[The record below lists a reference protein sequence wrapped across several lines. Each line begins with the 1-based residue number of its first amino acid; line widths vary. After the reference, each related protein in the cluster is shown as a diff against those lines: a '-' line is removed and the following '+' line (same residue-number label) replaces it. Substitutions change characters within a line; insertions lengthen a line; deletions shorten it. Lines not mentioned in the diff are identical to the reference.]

1 MPRGTPRPPSR
12 DAPRRRPV
20 FPPESSRAPE
30 GAALPACT
38 ARAACGGAGR
48 QAGPGPGPGGNPGPG
63 REPGV
68 EGDGTGVGGDPGG
81 AGGLGPEARAEPG
94 LVRASSPAVE
104 RRLRG
109 LALVRGGFVSA
120 AEAAELLAELEPLL
134 GRRPYQFD
142 HWDGAISGYRETE
155 RALRGGAGRALLRRV
170 AAAFPAARP
179 PRPLVHV
186 LDLHARGHVR
196 PHVDSVKFCGCTL
209 AGVSLLSPSVLRLR
223 GAAGTWLELLLE
235 PGSVYV
241 LRGAARFEF
250 THEILRDQDSFFGG
264 TRVPRGR
271 RVALIYRNAPPA
283 TAPDCPS
290 DSFIEDQLNPP
301 QINPK

>member
-1 MPRGTPRPPSR
+1 MMPR
-12 DAPRRRPV
+12 A
-20 FPPESSRAPE
+20 ESSSAPG

-48 QAGPGPGPGGNPGPG
+48 EAGPGTGPGGRAGPG
-63 REPGV
+63 RGP
-68 EGDGTGVGGDPGG
+68 GDGPGGDPGG
-81 AGGLGPEARAEPG
+81 GPGGLGPDGRADPG

-170 AAAFPAARP
+170 AAAFPATRP
-179 PRPLVHV
+179 PLPLVHV

-196 PHVDSVKFCGCTL
+196 PHVDSVKPPPWTL
-209 AGVSLLSPSVLRLR
+209 PAPPLLKLKSPPRTPNKWR
-223 GAAGTWLELLLE
+223 RPRPPGAA
-235 PGSVYV
+235 
-241 LRGAARFEF
+241 
-250 THEILRDQDSFFGG
+250 
-264 TRVPRGR
+264 
-271 RVALIYRNAPPA
+271 A
-283 TAPDCPS
+283 TAAPRPGTSRPQSESGD
-290 DSFIEDQLNPP
+290 NTTPP
-301 QINPK
+301 GPPPGPPHGSTGAEEPTHGY

>member
-1 MPRGTPRPPSR
+1 MMPR
-12 DAPRRRPV
+12 A
-20 FPPESSRAPE
+20 ESSSAPG

-48 QAGPGPGPGGNPGPG
+48 EAGPGTGPGGRAGPG
-63 REPGV
+63 RGP
-68 EGDGTGVGGDPGG
+68 GDGPGGDPGG
-81 AGGLGPEARAEPG
+81 GPGGLGPDGRADPG

-170 AAAFPAARP
+170 AAAFPATRP
-179 PRPLVHV
+179 PLPLVHV

-209 AGVSLLSPSVLRLR
+209 AGVSLLSPSVLRLG
-223 GAAGTWLELLLE
+223 GAGGAWLELLLE
-235 PGSVYV
+235 PGSLYV

-250 THEILRDQDSFFGG
+250 THEILSDHHSFFGG
-264 TRVPRGR
+264 VRVPRGR

-283 TAPDCPS
+283 TTVDSPS
-290 DSFIEDQLNPP
+290 ASFIEAQITPP
-301 QINPK
+301 HPK

>member
-1 MPRGTPRPPSR
+1 MMPR
-12 DAPRRRPV
+12 A
-20 FPPESSRAPE
+20 ESSSAPG

-48 QAGPGPGPGGNPGPG
+48 EAGPGTGPGGRAGPG
-63 REPGV
+63 RGP
-68 EGDGTGVGGDPGG
+68 GDGPGGDPGG
-81 AGGLGPEARAEPG
+81 GPGGLGPDGRADPG

-170 AAAFPAARP
+170 AAAFPATRP
-179 PRPLVHV
+179 PLPLVHV

-196 PHVDSVKFCGCTL
+196 PHVDSVKWCR
-209 AGVSLLSPSVLRLR
+209 PLRVHPRDPERPPLVFRGGPGAPREAR
-223 GAAGTWLELLLE
+223 GADLPQCTPRHHRGLSQRLL
-235 PGSVYV
+235 Y
-241 LRGAARFEF
+241 
-250 THEILRDQDSFFGG
+250 
-264 TRVPRGR
+264 
-271 RVALIYRNAPPA
+271 
-283 TAPDCPS
+283 
-290 DSFIEDQLNPP
+290 
-301 QINPK
+301 